1 MYQAAVAVHIVSAV
15 VWLGGMLFMV
25 MVMLPVARKAM
36 QAEGPGAGLGM
47 LRDAAERFWPVAW
60 TAMILLGLSGG
71 YLAWEHWGIRPGVFF
86 TDDGRFM
93 RILQAKSLLFLIVV
107 FLSLIHDFWLGPKI
121 LERLDQARASGQVLP
136 QSLGRKIV
144 RMTAGV
150 NLLAVMTIV
159 VLAVLLIRP

>member
-1 MYQAAVAVHIVSAV
+1 MF
-15 VWLGGMLFMV
+15 LV

-36 QAEGPGAGLGM
+36 QVEGPGAGLGM
-47 LRDAAERFWPVAW
+47 LREAADRFLSIAW
-60 TAMILLGLSGG
+60 TAMVLLGLSGA
-71 YLAWEHWGIRPGVFF
+71 YLAWEHWGIRSGIFF
-86 TDDGRFM
+86 TDGGRFM
-93 RILQAKSLLFLIVV
+93 HLLQAKSLLFLIVV
-107 FLSLIHDFWLGPKI
+107 LLSLMHDFWLGPKI

-150 NLLAVMTIV
+150 NLLAAVTIL

>member
-1 MYQAAVAVHIVSAV
+1 MF
-15 VWLGGMLFMV
+15 LV

-36 QAEGPGAGLGM
+36 QVEGPGAGLDM
-47 LRDAAERFWPVAW
+47 LREVADRFLPIAW
-60 TAMILLGLSGG
+60 TAMVLLGLSGA
-71 YLAWEHWGIRPGVFF
+71 YLAWEHWSIRPGIFF

-93 RILQAKSLLFLIVV
+93 HLLQAKSLLFLIVV
-107 FLSLIHDFWLGPKI
+107 LLSLMHDFWLGPKI

-150 NLLAVMTIV
+150 NLLAAVTIL

>member
-1 MYQAAVAVHIVSAV
+1 
-15 VWLGGMLFMV
+15 
-25 MVMLPVARKAM
+25 
-36 QAEGPGAGLGM
+36 M
-47 LRDAAERFWPVAW
+47 LREAADRFLPIAW
-60 TAMILLGLSGG
+60 TAMVLLGLSGA
-71 YLAWEHWGIRPGVFF
+71 YLAWEHWGIRPGIFF

-93 RILQAKSLLFLIVV
+93 HLLQAKSLLFLIVV
-107 FLSLIHDFWLGPKI
+107 LLSLMHDFWLGPKI

-150 NLLAVMTIV
+150 NLLAAVTIL

>member
-1 MYQAAVAVHIVSAV
+1 MYQAAVVVHIVSAV
-15 VWLGGMLFMV
+15 VWVGGMLFMV

-36 QAEGPGAGLGM
+36 QADGPGAGLGM
-47 LRDAAERFWPVAW
+47 LRDAAERFLPVAW

-107 FLSLIHDFWLGPKI
+107 VLSLVHDFWLGPKI

-144 RMTAGV
+144 RLTAGV

-159 VLAVLLIRP
+159 VIAVLLIRP

>member
-1 MYQAAVAVHIVSAV
+1 MF
-15 VWLGGMLFMV
+15 LV

-36 QAEGPGAGLGM
+36 QAEAPGAGLGM
-47 LRDAAERFWPVAW
+47 LREAADRFLPIAW
-60 TAMILLGLSGG
+60 TAMVLLGLSGA
-71 YLAWEHWGIRPGVFF
+71 YLAWEHWGIRPGIFF

-93 RILQAKSLLFLIVV
+93 HLLQAKSLLFLIVV
-107 FLSLIHDFWLGPKI
+107 LLSLMHDFWLGPKI

-150 NLLAVMTIV
+150 NLLAAVTIL

>member
-1 MYQAAVAVHIVSAV
+1 M
-15 VWLGGMLFMV
+15 
-25 MVMLPVARKAM
+25 P
-36 QAEGPGAGLGM
+36 P
-47 LRDAAERFWPVAW
+47 ERFLPVAW
-60 TAMILLGLSGG
+60 TAMVLLGLSGA

-93 RILQAKSLLFLIVV
+93 YILRAKSLLFLMVV
-107 FLSLIHDFWLGPKI
+107 ALSLVHDFWLEPKI

-136 QSLGRKIV
+136 QSLGRKVV

-150 NLLAVMTIV
+150 NLLAAMTIL

>member
-1 MYQAAVAVHIVSAV
+1 
-15 VWLGGMLFMV
+15 MV

-36 QAEGPGAGLGM
+36 QAEDRGPGLGCYGSP
-47 LRDAAERFWPVAW
+47 LSGSCPIAW
-60 TAMILLGLSGG
+60 TAMLLLGLSGA
-71 YLAWEHWGIRPGVFF
+71 YLAWAHWDIRPGVFF

-93 RILQAKSLLFLIVV
+93 HILQAKSLLFLIVV
-107 FLSLIHDFWLGPKI
+107 LLSLMHDFWLGPKI

-136 QSLGRKIV
+136 QSLSRKIV

-150 NLLAVMTIV
+150 NLLAAVTIL

>member
-1 MYQAAVAVHIVSAV
+1 M
-15 VWLGGMLFMV
+15 
-25 MVMLPVARKAM
+25 P
-36 QAEGPGAGLGM
+36 P
-47 LRDAAERFWPVAW
+47 ERFLPVAW
-60 TAMILLGLSGG
+60 TAMVLLGLSGA

-93 RILQAKSLLFLIVV
+93 YILRAKSLLFLMVV
-107 FLSLIHDFWLGPKI
+107 ALSLVHDFWLGPKI

-136 QSLGRKIV
+136 QSLGRKVV

-150 NLLAVMTIV
+150 NLLAAMTIL